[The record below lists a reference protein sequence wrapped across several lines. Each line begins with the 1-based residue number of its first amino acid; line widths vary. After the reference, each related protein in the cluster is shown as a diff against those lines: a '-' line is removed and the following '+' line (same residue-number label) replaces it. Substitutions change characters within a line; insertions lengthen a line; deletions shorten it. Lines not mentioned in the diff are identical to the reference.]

1 MIANGKHEKN
11 STFGRM
17 LNAVLSVDN
26 TMKDLIRSQ
35 STQRKR
41 NMSTAIA
48 NGGNN
53 SYDFDHEHH
62 DEGCSNIQKHAVTLL
77 ISIVRGLKFGPFLNC

>member
-1 MIANGKHEKN
+1 M
-11 STFGRM
+11 
-17 LNAVLSVDN
+17 LSVDD

-35 STQRKR
+35 STKRKR
-41 NMSTAIA
+41 NVSTAIA
-48 NGGNN
+48 NGRNN

-77 ISIVRGLKFGPFLNC
+77 ISIVRGLEFEYFLFYL